1 MSLPDVTFGPFDGR
15 VWLNAAHQGPLPRD
29 AVEAARRA
37 LQRKVQ
43 PNLIADEDFHRTPA
57 RLRAALAR
65 LVNAHQKDIVLGNSA
80 SYGLHLIVN
89 GLAWRDGDEVLVPA
103 DDFPASILPWTVLE
117 PAVKVRRLATDEG
130 TITADALASQLGDR
144 TRVVC
149 ISWVNS
155 FSGRIND
162 LGALGS
168 LCRDK
173 GVLFV
178 VNATQGLGSLSLDV
192 DDLPVDAVT
201 SCGFKWLC
209 GPYGTGFCWLHPDL
223 QARIESRQAYWLA
236 LAGERWSDL
245 ERHDDASIDDASNDD
260 LGAARFDV
268 FGTANFLNFEP
279 WTASVEHFLAVG
291 LDAISAHNALLIE
304 RLVEGIDADEWRLV
318 CGLDPPE
325 RSTMVVLE
333 PRHESVDDATSRLAR
348 ARIDVAERRGRIRI
362 SPHLYNSVEDIDRTL
377 TALA

>member
-1 MSLPDVTFGPFDGR
+1 MLLPDVTFGPFDGR

-29 AVEAARRA
+29 AVEAAERA

-43 PNLIADEDFHRTPA
+43 PNLIGDEDFHQTPA

-65 LVNAHQKDIVLGNSA
+65 LVNARENDIVLGNSA
-80 SYGLHLIVN
+80 SYGLHLIAN
-89 GLAWRDGDEVLVPA
+89 GLTWRPGDEVVVPA
-103 DDFPASILPWTVLE
+103 DDFPASILPWTVVQS
-117 PAVKVRRLATDEG
+117 AGVNVRRLSTDG
-130 TITADALASQLGDR
+130 GMLTAAALTSQLDDR

-149 ISWVNS
+149 LSWVNS

-162 LGALGS
+162 LSALGS
-168 LCRDK
+168 LCRDR
-173 GVLFV
+173 GILFV
-178 VNATQGLGSLSLDV
+178 VNATQGLGSLTLDV

-223 QARIESRQAYWLA
+223 QARLESHQAYWLT

-245 ERHDDASIDDASNDD
+245 KRHDDASIDD

-279 WTASVEHFLAVG
+279 WTASIEHFLAVG
-291 LDAISAHNALLIE
+291 LDAISEHNALLID
-304 RLVEGIDADEWRLV
+304 RLIDGIATNEWSAIS
-318 CGLDPPE
+318 GLDPSE

-333 PRHESVDDATSRLAR
+333 PRRGSADEAISRLAR
-348 ARIDVAERRGRIRI
+348 ARIDVAERRGRIRL
-362 SPHLYNSVEDIDRTL
+362 SPHLYNSVEDIDRAL

>member
-1 MSLPDVTFGPFDGR
+1 MLLPDVTFGPFDGR

-29 AVEAARRA
+29 AVEAAERA

-43 PNLIADEDFHRTPA
+43 PNLIGDEDFHQTPA

-65 LVNAHQKDIVLGNSA
+65 LVNARENDIVLGNSA
-80 SYGLHLIVN
+80 SYGLHLIAN
-89 GLAWRDGDEVLVPA
+89 GLTWRPGDEVLVPA
-103 DDFPASILPWTVLE
+103 DDFPASILPWTVVQS
-117 PAVKVRRLATDEG
+117 AGVNVRRLSTDG
-130 TITADALASQLGDR
+130 GMLTAAALTSQLDDR

-149 ISWVNS
+149 LSWVNS

-162 LGALGS
+162 LSALGS
-168 LCRDK
+168 LCRDR
-173 GVLFV
+173 GILFV
-178 VNATQGLGSLSLDV
+178 VNATQGLGSLTLDV

-223 QARIESRQAYWLA
+223 QARLESRQAYWLT

-245 ERHDDASIDDASNDD
+245 ERHDDASIDD

-279 WTASVEHFLAVG
+279 WTASIEHFLAVG
-291 LDAISAHNALLIE
+291 LDAISEHNALLID
-304 RLVEGIDADEWRLV
+304 RLIDGTATNEWSAIS
-318 CGLDPPE
+318 GLDPSE

-333 PRHESVDDATSRLAR
+333 PRRGSADEAISRLAR
-348 ARIDVAERRGRIRI
+348 ARIDVAERRGRIRL
-362 SPHLYNSVEDIDRTL
+362 SPHLYNSVEDIDRAL

>member
-15 VWLNAAHQGPLPRD
+15 VWLNAAHQGPLPRE
-29 AVEAARRA
+29 AVEAAQRA

-43 PNLIADEDFHRTPA
+43 PNLIGDEDFHQTPA
-57 RLRAALAR
+57 RLRSALAH
-65 LVNAHQKDIVLGNSA
+65 LVNARESDIVLGNSA
-80 SYGLHLIVN
+80 SYGLHLIAN
-89 GLAWRDGDEVLVPA
+89 GLGWRPGDEVLVPA

-117 PAVKVRRLATDEG
+117 AKGVDVRRLPAEG
-130 TITADALASQLGDR
+130 GMLTAESLSSQLDDR
-144 TRVVC
+144 TRLVC

-162 LGALGS
+162 LSALGS
-168 LCRDK
+168 LCRAR
-173 GVLFV
+173 GVLLV
-178 VNATQGLGSLSLDV
+178 VNATQGLGSLKLDV
-192 DDLPVDAVT
+192 DALPVDAVT

-209 GPYGTGFCWLHPDL
+209 GPYGTGFCWLDPDL
-223 QARIESRQAYWLA
+223 QAVLESHQAYWLA

-245 ERHDDASIDDASNDD
+245 NQHDDASNDD

-279 WTASVEHFLAVG
+279 WTASVEHFLSVG

-304 RLVEGIDADEWRLV
+304 RLVDGIDAEEWRLV
-318 CGLDPPE
+318 SGLDPSE

-333 PRHESVDDATSRLAR
+333 PRRGSADDATSRLGR

-362 SPHLYNSVEDIDRTL
+362 SPHLYNSLDDIDRTL

>member
-29 AVEAARRA
+29 AVEAAQHA

-43 PNLIADEDFHRTPA
+43 PNLIGDEDFHRTPA
-57 RLRAALAR
+57 RLRSALAH
-65 LVNAHQKDIVLGNSA
+65 LVNARETDIVLGNSA
-80 SYGLHLIVN
+80 SYGLHLIAN
-89 GLAWRDGDEVLVPA
+89 GLGWRPADEVLVPA

-117 PAVKVRRLATDEG
+117 AKGVKVRRLPAEG
-130 TITADALASQLGDR
+130 GMLTAEALSSQLDDR

-162 LGALGS
+162 LSTLGS
-168 LCRDK
+168 LCRDR
-173 GVLFV
+173 GVLLV
-178 VNATQGLGSLSLDV
+178 VNATQGLGSLTLDV
-192 DDLPVDAVT
+192 DALPIDAVT

-223 QARIESRQAYWLA
+223 QAALESHQAYWLT

-245 ERHDDASIDDASNDD
+245 NQHDDASNDD

-279 WTASVEHFLAVG
+279 WTASLEHFLSVG
-291 LDAISAHNALLIE
+291 IDAISAHNARLIE
-304 RLVEGIDADEWRLV
+304 LLVDGIDADKWRLV
-318 CGLDPPE
+318 SGLDPSE

-333 PRHESVDDATSRLAR
+333 PRRGSADDATSRLAR

-362 SPHLYNSVEDIDRTL
+362 SPHLYNSVDDIDRTL

>member
-15 VWLNAAHQGPLPRD
+15 VWLNAAHQGPLPRN

-37 LQRKVQ
+37 LHRKVQ
-43 PNLIADEDFHRTPA
+43 PNLIADQDFHQTPA

-65 LVNAHQKDIVLGNSA
+65 LVNANKKDIVLGNSA

-89 GLAWRDGDEVLVPA
+89 GLAWRAGDEVLVPA

-117 PAVKVRRLATDEG
+117 PVVTVRRLATDEG
-130 TITADALASQLGDR
+130 TVSADALASQLGDR

-162 LGALGS
+162 LRALGA
-168 LCRDK
+168 LCRDR

-178 VNATQGLGSLSLDV
+178 VNATQGLGSLTLDV

-223 QARIESRQAYWLA
+223 QARLESRQAYWLT
-236 LAGERWSDL
+236 LASERWSDL
-245 ERHDDASIDDASNDD
+245 ERDDDASIDDPSIDD

-279 WTASVEHFLAVG
+279 WTASIEHFLAVG
-291 LDAISAHNALLIE
+291 LDAISEHNAGLIDRLLDG
-304 RLVEGIDADEWRLV
+304 VDTDEWRVIIGHRPL
-318 CGLDPPE
+318 G

-333 PRHESVDDATSRLAR
+333 PRHGSTDEAASRLAR
-348 ARIDVAERRGRIRI
+348 AGIDVAERRGRIRI
-362 SPHLYNSVEDIDRTL
+362 SPHLYNSIDDIDRAL

>member
-1 MSLPDVTFGPFDGR
+1 MPLPDDAFGPFDGR

-29 AVEAARRA
+29 AVEAAERA
-37 LQRKVQ
+37 VRRKVQ
-43 PNLIADEDFHRTPA
+43 PHLIEDEDFYRTPA

-65 LVNAHQKDIVLGNSA
+65 LVGAETNDIVLGNSA
-80 SYGLHLIVN
+80 SYGLHLIAN
-89 GLAWRDGDEVLVPA
+89 GLDWRSGDEVLVPA

-117 PAVKVRRLATDEG
+117 PQGVTARRLFTKDG
-130 TITADALASQLGDR
+130 TLTADELATELDER

-155 FSGRIND
+155 FSGRVND
-162 LGALGS
+162 LKALGS

-178 VNATQGLGSLSLDV
+178 VNASQGLGSLPLDV
-192 DDLPVDAVT
+192 DGLPVDAVA

-209 GPYGTGFCWLHPDL
+209 GPFGTGFCWLHPDL
-223 QARIESRQAYWLA
+223 EARLESHQAYWLT
-236 LAGERWSDL
+236 LAGEHWSDL
-245 ERHDDASIDDASNDD
+245 NGPGDVPAGD

-279 WTASVEHFLAVG
+279 WTASVEHFLSVE
-291 LDAISAHNALLIE
+291 LDSIHEHNARLIDH
-304 RLVEGIDADEWRLV
+304 LVDGIDADAWRFIS
-318 CGLDPPE
+318 GLDPSE

-333 PRHESVDDATSRLAR
+333 PRRGSADDAVNRLAR
-348 ARIDVAERRGRIRI
+348 ARIDVAERRGRIRF
-362 SPHLYNSVEDIDRTL
+362 SPHLYNSLDDIDRAL

>member
-1 MSLPDVTFGPFDGR
+1 MLLPDLTFGPFDGR

-29 AVEAARRA
+29 AVEAAERA

-43 PNLIADEDFHRTPA
+43 PNLIGDEDFHQTPA

-65 LVNAHQKDIVLGNSA
+65 LVNARENDIVLGNSA
-80 SYGLHLIVN
+80 SYGLHLIAN
-89 GLAWRDGDEVLVPA
+89 GLKWRPGDEVLVPA

-117 PAVKVRRLATDEG
+117 STGVNVRRMATDG
-130 TITADALASQLGDR
+130 GMLTAAALASQLDDR

-149 ISWVNS
+149 LSWVNS

-162 LGALGS
+162 LSALGA
-168 LCRDK
+168 LCRDR

-178 VNATQGLGSLSLDV
+178 VNATQGLGSLTLDV
-192 DDLPVDAVT
+192 DALPVDAVT

-223 QARIESRQAYWLA
+223 QTGLESRQAYWLT

-245 ERHDDASIDDASNDD
+245 NQSGDLSDDD

-268 FGTANFLNFEP
+268 FGTANFLNFQP

-291 LDAISAHNALLIE
+291 LDAIREHNALLID
-304 RLVEGIDADEWRLV
+304 RLIDGIATNEWSAIS
-318 CGLDPPE
+318 GLDPSE

-333 PRHESVDDATSRLAR
+333 PRRGSADETISRLAR
-348 ARIDVAERRGRIRI
+348 ARIDVAERRGRIRL
-362 SPHLYNSVEDIDRTL
+362 SPHLYNSVDDIDRAL

>member
-29 AVEAARRA
+29 AVEAAKRA
-37 LQRKVQ
+37 LHRKVQ

-65 LVNAHQKDIVLGNSA
+65 LVNAHEKDIVLGNSA
-80 SYGLHLIVN
+80 SYGVHLIVN
-89 GLAWRDGDEVLVPA
+89 GLAWRAGDEVLVPA

-130 TITADALASQLGDR
+130 MLTTDALASQLDDR

-162 LGALGS
+162 LSALGS

-192 DDLPVDAVT
+192 DDLPADAVT

-223 QARIESRQAYWLA
+223 QAQLESRQAYWLA

-245 ERHDDASIDDASNDD
+245 ERHDDASSDDASNDD

-279 WTASVEHFLAVG
+279 WTASVEHVLSVG

-304 RLVEGIDADEWRLV
+304 RLVDGIDAEEWRLV
-318 CGLDPPE
+318 SGLDPSE

-333 PRHESVDDATSRLAR
+333 PRRGSADDATSRLGR

-362 SPHLYNSVEDIDRTL
+362 SPHLYNSLDDIDRTL